1 MVRGI
6 YPMIN
11 RKFFFDFLRGL
22 YLFQYRLSKRQVSGT
37 VDLLDCWERSYSDYD
52 DRWLAYI
59 LASVYHETGG
69 FMIPVREGFASTD
82 AGARAHV
89 WRLYRRGRISR
100 NYAAPAKNGLSYY
113 GRGRVQNTWE
123 ENYIKLER
131 RFGRPFHSNP
141 DLLLDSKIDAEVS
154 IVGHIEGIWR
164 SGHALSRYFN
174 QRADNWI
181 GARLIVNPDSNGRVI
196 AGYAKLFYAAISYT
210 V

>member
-1 MVRGI
+1 MS
-6 YPMIN
+6 IN

-22 YLFQYRLSKRQVSGT
+22 NLFQYRLSKSQVSGMI
-37 VDLLDCWERSYSDYD
+37 DLLDYWGRGYSGCD

-59 LASVYHETGG
+59 LASVYHESGAR
-69 FMIPVREGFASTD
+69 MVPVREGFAKTD
-82 AGARAHV
+82 AEARAHV
-89 WRLYRRGRISR
+89 ERMYRRGRISR

-131 RFGRPFHSNP
+131 RFNWPFHSEP
-141 DLLLDSKIDAEVS
+141 DLLLHSKIDAEVS

-164 SGHALSRYFN
+164 NGHALSRYFN

-181 GARLIVNPDSNGRVI
+181 GARLIVNPDSNGRLI

>member
-1 MVRGI
+1 MS
-6 YPMIN
+6 IN

-22 YLFQYRLSKRQVSGT
+22 NLFQRRLNKSQVSGVT
-37 VDLLDCWERSYSDYD
+37 DLLDYWERLRLNCD

-69 FMIPVREGFASTD
+69 LMIPVREGFADTD

-89 WRLYRRGRISR
+89 ERL
-100 NYAAPAKNGLSYY
+100 Y

-131 RFGRPFHSNP
+131 RFKRPFHSQP

-164 SGHALSRYFN
+164 SGHKLSRYFN
-174 QRADNWI
+174 TRQDNWV
-181 GARLIVNPDSNGRVI
+181 GARLIVNPDSNGRLI